1 MKALRDVLFGGAG
14 SGSWFGDIGLL
25 VLRLTG
31 LLLAVGHGLKKWPP
45 PDFFIGGVQKLGFPA
60 PTFFAWMAVLSEVV
74 GGFLLA
80 LGLLTRPA
88 AFLVAGTMLVAA
100 FGQHLGDPM
109 FPSQTNP
116 VSKEPAILF
125 LLPALALLFTGSG
138 RYGIDYFLRGRRNDA
153 TGLPGSESQ
162 TGGSPR

>member
-31 LLLAVGHGLKKWPP
+31 LILAVGHGLKKWPP
-45 PDFFIGGVQKLGFPA
+45 PEMFVGGVQKLGFPA

-100 FGQHLGDPM
+100 FGQHRSDPFFM
-109 FPSQTNP
+109 GPTGP
-116 VSKEPAILF
+116 SKEPAILF
-125 LLPALALLFTGSG
+125 LLPALALLFTGAG
-138 RYGIDYFLRGRRNDA
+138 RYGVDYFLRGRRNES
-153 TGLPGSESQ
+153 TGFPVQNLDNAA
-162 TGGSPR
+162 PR

>member
-14 SGSWFGDIGLL
+14 SGSWFGDVGLL

-31 LLLAVGHGLKKWPP
+31 LLLAVGHGLKKIPP
-45 PDFFIGGVQKLGFPA
+45 PDMFVVGVEKLGFPA
-60 PTFFAWMAVLSEVV
+60 PGVFAWLAAIAEGI
-74 GGFLLA
+74 GGLLLA

-88 AFLVAGTMLVAA
+88 AFMVAGTMLVAA
-100 FGQHLGDPM
+100 FGQHWGDPM

-153 TGLPGSESQ
+153 TGLPRSESL